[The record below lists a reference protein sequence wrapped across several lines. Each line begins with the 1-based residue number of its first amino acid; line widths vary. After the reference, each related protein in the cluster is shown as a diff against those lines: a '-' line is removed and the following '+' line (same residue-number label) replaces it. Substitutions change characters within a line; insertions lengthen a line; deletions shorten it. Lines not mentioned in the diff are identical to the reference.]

1 MNQAGN
7 KRRMTSRVVG
17 LLGGS
22 FDPAHAGHV
31 EITRAALRRFALDQL
46 WWLVSPG
53 NPLKPHGP
61 APMQDRIAAARQLI
75 TDPRVKVSSVEADLG
90 TRYTAETLAALAARY
105 PKTRFIWLMGA
116 DNLMQ
121 FDQWQNWHSIITT
134 TPLGILARPG
144 SRLAPLKARAAQI
157 YRWARLPA
165 AQSHQ
170 LGRYQAPCWCYVNMP
185 MVDLSSTALRT
196 QAWPSGC

>member
-1 MNQAGN
+1 
-7 KRRMTSRVVG
+7 MTSRVVG

-31 EITRAALRRFALDQL
+31 EITRTALRRFALDQL

-61 APMQDRIAAARQLI
+61 APMQDRIAAARDLI

-116 DNLMQ
+116 DNLMPVSYT
-121 FDQWQNWHSIITT
+121 HLTLPT
-134 TPLGILARPG
+134 
-144 SRLAPLKARAAQI
+144 I
-157 YRWARLPA
+157 Y
-165 AQSHQ
+165 S
-170 LGRYQAPCWCYVNMP
+170 V
-185 MVDLSSTALRT
+185 
-196 QAWPSGC
+196 

>member
-1 MNQAGN
+1 
-7 KRRMTSRVVG
+7 MTSRVVG

-31 EITRAALRRFALDQL
+31 DITRTALRRFALDQL

-53 NPLKPHGP
+53 NPLKQHGP
-61 APMQDRIAAARQLI
+61 APMQDRIAAARDLI

-121 FDQWQNWHSIITT
+121 FDQWQDWQSIIST

-144 SRLAPLKARAAQI
+144 NRLAPLKARAARI

-165 AQSHQ
+165 AQSRL
-170 LGRYQAPCWCYVNMP
+170 LGHYQAPCWCYVDMP
-185 MVDLSSTALRT
+185 MVDLSSTALRA